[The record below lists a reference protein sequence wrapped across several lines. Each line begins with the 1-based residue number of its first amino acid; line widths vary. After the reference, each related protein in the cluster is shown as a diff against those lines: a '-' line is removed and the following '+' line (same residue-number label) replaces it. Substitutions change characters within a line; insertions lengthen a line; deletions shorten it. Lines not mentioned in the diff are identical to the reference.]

1 MERRLSDQESL
12 LLQSKY
18 KSTKKYLNWMI
29 VSNVI
34 LAGVLA
40 FNNNRE
46 RIVISPQ
53 VAPEFKMWVE
63 KSQVSNE
70 YLVVMSRNVLDLLLD
85 ITPSTVLAQQQA
97 LLNMVAP
104 KYQAA
109 LKSKLDD
116 IAEQLTKNNLSQ
128 NFYIQSIRIRKGKPI
143 VYITGTLNQYI
154 DKNSAS
160 ETTQIY
166 KLTFTVS
173 NYNVQ
178 LENIETLEPNDP
190 QLRDQ
195 NA

>member
-1 MERRLSDQESL
+1 
-12 LLQSKY
+12 
-18 KSTKKYLNWMI
+18 
-29 VSNVI
+29 
-34 LAGVLA
+34 
-40 FNNNRE
+40 
-46 RIVISPQ
+46 
-53 VAPEFKMWVE
+53 
-63 KSQVSNE
+63 
-70 YLVVMSRNVLDLLLD
+70 MSRNVLDLLLD
-85 ITPSTVLAQQQA
+85 ITPSNVSAQQQA

-104 KYQAA
+104 KYRAT
-109 LKSKLDD
+109 LKNKLAD
-116 IAEQLTKNNLSQ
+116 IADQLTKNNLSQ

-166 KLTFTVS
+166 KLTFNVS

-178 LENIETLEPNDP
+178 LENIETLEQNDP

>member
-1 MERRLSDQESL
+1 MERRLSDQETL
-12 LLQSKY
+12 VLQSKY

-40 FNNNRE
+40 FNINRE
-46 RIVISPQ
+46 KLIVVPQ

-70 YLVVMSRNVLDLLLD
+70 YLVALSRNVLDLLLD
-85 ITPSTVLAQQQA
+85 ITPSTVSAQQQA

-104 KYQAA
+104 KYRAT

-160 ETTQIY
+160 EATQIY
-166 KLTFTVS
+166 KLTFAVS

>member
-1 MERRLSDQESL
+1 MERRLSDQETL
-12 LLQSKY
+12 VLQSKY

-34 LAGVLA
+34 LAGVIA
-40 FNNNRE
+40 FNINRE

-70 YLVVMSRNVLDLLLD
+70 YLVAMSRNVLDLLLD
-85 ITPSTVLAQQQA
+85 ITPSTVSAQSQA

>member
-1 MERRLSDQESL
+1 MEKRLSDQEML
-12 LLQSKY
+12 ILQSKY

-40 FNNNRE
+40 FNINRE
-46 RIVISPQ
+46 KLVVVPQ
-53 VAPEFKMWVE
+53 VAPEFKMWIE

-70 YLVVMSRNVLDLLLD
+70 YLVAMSRNILDLLLD
-85 ITPSTVLAQQQA
+85 ITPSNVSAQQQA

-104 KYQAA
+104 KYRAA

-116 IAEQLTKNNLSQ
+116 IADQLTKNNLSQ
-128 NFYIQSIRIRKGKPI
+128 NFYIQNIRIRKGKPI

>member
-1 MERRLSDQESL
+1 MERRLSDQETL
-12 LLQSKY
+12 ALQSKY
-18 KSTKKYLNWMI
+18 KNTKKYLNWMI
-29 VSNVI
+29 VSNVA
-34 LAGVLA
+34 LSLVLA
-40 FNNNRE
+40 FNMNRE
-46 RIVISPQ
+46 KIIISPQ
-53 VAPEFKMWVE
+53 VAPEFKMWIE

-70 YLVVMSRNVLDLLLD
+70 YLIAMSRNVLDLLLD
-85 ITPSTVLAQQQA
+85 ITPSNVSAQQQA

-104 KYQAA
+104 KYRAT
-109 LKSKLDD
+109 LKNKLTD
-116 IAEQLTKNNLSQ
+116 IADQLTKNNLSQ

-166 KLTFTVS
+166 KLTFNVS

-178 LENIETLEPNDP
+178 LENIETLEQNDP

>member
-1 MERRLSDQESL
+1 MERRLSDQETL
-12 LLQSKY
+12 VLQSKY

-34 LAGVLA
+34 LAGVIA
-40 FNNNRE
+40 FNINRE

-70 YLVVMSRNVLDLLLD
+70 YLVAMSRNVLDLLLD
-85 ITPSTVLAQQQA
+85 ITPSTVSAQSQA

-143 VYITGTLNQYI
+143 VYVTGTLNQYI

>member
-1 MERRLSDQESL
+1 MERRLSDQETL
-12 LLQSKY
+12 VLQSKY

-40 FNNNRE
+40 FNINRE
-46 RIVISPQ
+46 KLIVVPQ

-70 YLVVMSRNVLDLLLD
+70 YLVAMSRNVLDLLLD
-85 ITPSTVLAQQQA
+85 ITPGTVSAQQQA

-104 KYQAA
+104 KYRAT

>member
-1 MERRLSDQESL
+1 MERRLSDQETL
-12 LLQSKY
+12 VLQSQY

-34 LAGVLA
+34 LAGVMA
-40 FNNNRE
+40 FNINRE

-70 YLVVMSRNVLDLLLD
+70 YLVAMSRNVLDLLLD
-85 ITPSTVLAQQQA
+85 ITPSTVSAQSQA

>member
-1 MERRLSDQESL
+1 MEKRLSDQQAII
-12 LLQSKY
+12 LQSKY

-29 VSNVI
+29 VSNMI
-34 LAGVLA
+34 LAGTLA
-40 FNNNRE
+40 FNYNRE
-46 RIVISPQ
+46 RIINTPQ
-53 VAPEFKMWVE
+53 VAPEYKMWIE
-63 KSQVSNE
+63 QSQVSNE
-70 YLVVMSRNVLDLLLD
+70 YLIVMSRNVLDLLLD
-85 ITPSTVLAQQQA
+85 ITPSTVAAQQQA

-104 KYQAA
+104 KYRAA
-109 LKSKLDD
+109 LKGKLDD
-116 IAEQLTKNNLSQ
+116 VADQLSKNNLSQ

-143 VYITGTLNQYI
+143 AYITGTLNQYI
-154 DKNSAS
+154 DKNNAS

-166 KLTFTVS
+166 KLTFRVS

>member
-1 MERRLSDQESL
+1 MERRLSDQEML
-12 LLQSKY
+12 ILQSKY

-40 FNNNRE
+40 FNINRE
-46 RIVISPQ
+46 KLVVVPQ
-53 VAPEFKMWVE
+53 VAPEFKMWIE

-70 YLVVMSRNVLDLLLD
+70 YLVAMSRNVLDLLLD
-85 ITPSTVLAQQQA
+85 ITPSNVSAQQQA

-104 KYQAA
+104 KYRAA

-116 IAEQLTKNNLSQ
+116 IADQLTKNNLSQ

>member
-1 MERRLSDQESL
+1 MERRLSDQETL
-12 LLQSKY
+12 VLQSKY
-18 KSTKKYLNWMI
+18 KSIKKYLNWMI

-40 FNNNRE
+40 FNINRE
-46 RIVISPQ
+46 KLIVVPQ
-53 VAPEFKMWVE
+53 VAPEFKMWIE
-63 KSQVSNE
+63 KSQVSDE
-70 YLVVMSRNVLDLLLD
+70 YLVAMSRNVLDLLLD
-85 ITPSTVLAQQQA
+85 ITPSTVSAQQQA

-104 KYQAA
+104 KYRAT

>member
-1 MERRLSDQESL
+1 MERRLSDQETL
-12 LLQSKY
+12 VLQSKY

-40 FNNNRE
+40 FNINRE
-46 RIVISPQ
+46 KLIVVPQ

-70 YLVVMSRNVLDLLLD
+70 YLVTMSRNVLDLLLD
-85 ITPSTVLAQQQA
+85 ITPSTVSAQQQA

-104 KYQAA
+104 KYRAT

>member
-1 MERRLSDQESL
+1 MERRLSDQETL
-12 LLQSKY
+12 VLQSKY
-18 KSTKKYLNWMI
+18 KSIKKYLNWMI

-40 FNNNRE
+40 FNINRE
-46 RIVISPQ
+46 KLIVVPQ
-53 VAPEFKMWVE
+53 VAPEFKMWIE
-63 KSQVSNE
+63 KSQVSDE
-70 YLVVMSRNVLDLLLD
+70 YLVAMSRNVLDLLLD
-85 ITPSTVLAQQQA
+85 ITPSTVSAQQQA

-104 KYQAA
+104 KYRAT

-143 VYITGTLNQYI
+143 VYIAGTLNQYI

-178 LENIETLEPNDP
+178 LENIETLEQNDP